1 MLAGY
6 LPFDDDPANPEGD
19 NINLLY
25 KYIVSTPLTFPEY
38 VTPHAR
44 DLLRRI
50 LVPDPRKRADLFEVA
65 RHSWLSEYAH
75 VVSHVTSSTTTV
87 GEIANATITS
97 GRPSIRR
104 SSFIPPHLANII
116 SCISCTYQ
124 ADLTSTDQQDAPLL
138 ARSASVREPTKTQP
152 SNMSPVGGLSHQGK
166 LDPEQSVDR
175 TKPSRD
181 KRRTVQVEYVAP
193 QSQTVRGEG
202 TPSIQ
207 SPATVGSTSAAAP
220 SSSKTR
226 ARAGSEGPEGVRQAS
241 AAAAMSKPLP
251 QEPSIADYSL
261 PYHPGFSGSTKT
273 QQRPSGPQQV
283 MAPPTRPAKDVP
295 RSTSDYLGFSG
306 PLSTSTVAR
315 PTTGGSM
322 SSAGRLPSRG
332 NSYSQPLAPTVAATN
347 AQGRLAQP
355 KNGKQYNISGP
366 IPQTEYYF
374 QEGSMG
380 RPSTQQYG
388 QPVPLTSRQDQS
400 RGHKRSNTLGSV
412 FSRSGSFFGSRSQ
425 PPQEQIKP
433 QQEKKYPPTSMK
445 APIASDSPRQS
456 TDSRRSSSFG
466 FGRKNSD
473 LRKTGDSGKQE
484 KPRRFSLLPASFSF
498 KSFTGSAKDQST
510 ENILPV
516 SERRPSAVHQQPPTS
531 RGQPR
536 PSTMAYGRGQS
547 QSNNPRKDE
556 SLPAGYDGYDGQRE
570 RARESSTQQA
580 RRSNAPSRSAPPTQQ
595 TSYGSPQYVSQQDPY
610 APIQVPVGQS
620 YLLGESGTPTES
632 EVSLGISQ
640 QRAPYPHGFGEY
652 DDEPRPSIQ
661 QSRSGRGAG
670 VLQKDNRRF
679 ADAYEQGQGGGHH
692 AGSSGAAKR
701 VMDFFRRRGKA
712 RAGDERV

>member
-87 GEIANATITS
+87 GEIANATVTS
-97 GRPSIRR
+97 GRDSTRR
-104 SSFIPPHLANII
+104 LFIPPHIATIL

-124 ADLTSTDQQDAPLL
+124 ADLISTDQQDAPLL

-152 SNMSPVGGLSHQGK
+152 SNMSPVGGLSHAGK
-166 LDPEQSVDR
+166 MDPEHSADR
-175 TKPSRD
+175 SKPPRD

-202 TPSIQ
+202 TPSVQ
-207 SPATVGSTSAAAP
+207 SPATIGSASAAAP
-220 SSSKTR
+220 SSSRTR
-226 ARAGSEGPEGVRQAS
+226 ARAGSEGPEGVRQTS
-241 AAAAMSKPLP
+241 AATPTSKPLP
-251 QEPSIADYSL
+251 QEPSITDNSL
-261 PYHPGFSGSTKT
+261 PYHPGFSSSART

-283 MAPPTRPAKDVP
+283 MAPPARPAKDVP
-295 RSTSDYLGFSG
+295 RSTSDYIGLSG
-306 PLSTSTVAR
+306 QFSTSTVAR

-355 KNGKQYNISGP
+355 KNGKQYNISSP
-366 IPQTEYYF
+366 IPQTEYYY

-380 RPSTQQYG
+380 RPSTQQYE
-388 QPVPLTSRQDQS
+388 QPVPLASRQDQS

-425 PPQEQIKP
+425 GPQESVKP

-456 TDSRRSSSFG
+456 IESRRSGSFG

-473 LRKTGDSGKQE
+473 LRKNGDSGKQE

-498 KSFTGSAKDQST
+498 KSFTGSTKDQSG
-510 ENILPV
+510 ENVLPV
-516 SERRPSAVHQQPPTS
+516 SERRPSTVNQQPPSS

-536 PSTMAYGRGQS
+536 PSTTAYGRGQS
-547 QSNNPRKDE
+547 RSNSFRKED
-556 SLPAGYDGYDGQRE
+556 SMPGVYDGSDGQRE
-570 RARESSTQQA
+570 RTREGSQQA
-580 RRSNAPSRSAPPTQQ
+580 RRNNAPLRSAPQAQQ
-595 TSYGSPQYVSQQDPY
+595 TQYGSPQYNPQRDPY
-610 APIQVPVGQS
+610 APLQPPAGQS

-632 EVSLGISQ
+632 EISLGMGQ
-640 QRAPYPHGFGEY
+640 QRGPYPPGFGET
-652 DDEPRPSIQ
+652 DDEPRPSMQ
-661 QSRSGRGAG
+661 QSRSGRGPA
-670 VLQKDNRRF
+670 VLQRDNRRF
-679 ADAYEQGQGGGHH
+679 ADAYEQGQGGAHH

>member
-1 MLAGY
+1 M
-6 LPFDDDPANPEGD
+6 
-19 NINLLY
+19 
-25 KYIVSTPLTFPEY
+25 
-38 VTPHAR
+38 
-44 DLLRRI
+44 
-50 LVPDPRKRADLFEVA
+50 
-65 RHSWLSEYAH
+65 
-75 VVSHVTSSTTTV
+75 SHVTSSTTTV
-87 GEIANATITS
+87 GEIANATVTS
-97 GRPSIRR
+97 GRDYIRR
-104 SSFIPPHLANII
+104 SSFIPPHLANLI

-124 ADLTSTDQQDAPLL
+124 ADLTSTDQQEAPLL

-152 SNMSPVGGLSHQGK
+152 SNMSPVGGLTHQGK
-166 LDPEQSVDR
+166 MDPEQPADR
-175 TKPSRD
+175 TKAPRD

-202 TPSIQ
+202 TPSVQ
-207 SPATVGSTSAAAP
+207 SPATVGSASAAPP

-226 ARAGSEGPEGVRQAS
+226 ARAGSEGPESVRQAS
-241 AAAAMSKPLP
+241 AAGATFKPLP
-251 QEPSIADYSL
+251 QEPSIVDNSL
-261 PYHPGFSGSTKT
+261 PYHPGFSSSTRT

-283 MAPPTRPAKDVP
+283 MAPPARPIKEVS
-295 RSTSDYLGFSG
+295 RSTSDYVGISG

-355 KNGKQYNISGP
+355 KNSKQYNISSP
-366 IPQTEYYF
+366 IPQPEYYF
-374 QEGSMG
+374 HEGSIG
-380 RPSTQQYG
+380 RPSTQQYE
-388 QPVPLTSRQDQS
+388 QPVPLASRQDQS

-412 FSRSGSFFGSRSQ
+412 FSRSGSFFGGRSQ
-425 PPQEQIKP
+425 APQDQIKP
-433 QQEKKYPPTSMK
+433 QQEKKYPPTSMRG
-445 APIASDSPRQS
+445 PIASDSPRQS

-473 LRKTGDSGKQE
+473 LRKTSDSGKQE
-484 KPRRFSLLPASFSF
+484 KPRRFSLLPAAFSF
-498 KSFTGSAKDQST
+498 KSFTGTAKDQST

-516 SERRPSAVHQQPPTS
+516 SERRPSIVHQQPPTS

-536 PSTMAYGRGQS
+536 PSTTAYGRGQS
-547 QSNNPRKDE
+547 RSDSFRKEE
-556 SLPAGYDGYDGQRE
+556 SMPTGYDGYDGQRE
-570 RARESSTQQA
+570 RTRESSTQQA
-580 RRSNAPSRSAPPTQQ
+580 KRSNAPLRSAPQRQQ
-595 TSYGSPQYVSQQDPY
+595 SYGSPQYNSQQDPY
-610 APIQVPVGQS
+610 ASLQAPAGQS

-632 EVSLGISQ
+632 EVSLGMSQ
-640 QRAPYPHGFGEY
+640 HRGPYPPGFNEF

-661 QSRSGRGAG
+661 QNRSGRGAG

-679 ADAYEQGQGGGHH
+679 ADAYEQGQSGGHH

>member
-65 RHSWLSEYAH
+65 RHSWLSEFAH
-75 VVSHVTSSTTTV
+75 VVSHVTSSTTTI
-87 GEIANATITS
+87 GEISNATVTS
-97 GRPSIRR
+97 GRHFIRR

-166 LDPEQSVDR
+166 MDPEQTTDR
-175 TKPSRD
+175 SKPPRD

-207 SPATVGSTSAAAP
+207 SPATVGSAPP

-241 AAAAMSKPLP
+241 VAAVTSKPLP
-251 QEPSIADYSL
+251 QEPPIADNSL
-261 PYHPGFSGSTKT
+261 PYHPGFSDSTRS

-283 MAPPTRPAKDVP
+283 MAPPARPPKEVP
-295 RSTSDYLGFSG
+295 RSTSDYVGFSG

-332 NSYSQPLAPTVAATN
+332 NSYSQPLAPTVAATY

-355 KNGKQYNISGP
+355 KNGKQYNISNP
-366 IPQTEYYF
+366 IPQNEYYF
-374 QEGSMG
+374 EEGSIG
-380 RPSTQQYG
+380 RPSTQQYE
-388 QPVPLTSRQDQS
+388 QPVPLASRQDPG

-412 FSRSGSFFGSRSQ
+412 FGRSGSFFGGRSQ
-425 PPQEQIKP
+425 APQEQIKP
-433 QQEKKYPPTSMK
+433 QHEKKYPPTSMK
-445 APIASDSPRQS
+445 VPIASDSPRQS
-456 TDSRRSSSFG
+456 TESRRSSSFG

-473 LRKTGDSGKQE
+473 LRKTGDFGKQE

-498 KSFTGSAKDQST
+498 KSFTGSGKDQSS

-516 SERRPSAVHQQPPTS
+516 SERRPSTVHQQPPAS

-536 PSTMAYGRGQS
+536 SSTMQYGRGQGRPDS
-547 QSNNPRKDE
+547 FRKEE
-556 SLPAGYDGYDGQRE
+556 SLLTGHDGYDGQRE
-570 RARESSTQQA
+570 RNKESSAQQA
-580 RRSNAPSRSAPPTQQ
+580 RRSNAPLRSAPQAQQ
-595 TSYGSPQYVSQQDPY
+595 STYGSSQYNPQPDPY
-610 APIQVPVGQS
+610 AELQSPAGQS

-632 EVSLGISQ
+632 EVSLGRSQ
-640 QRAPYPHGFGEY
+640 QRGPYPPGFNEY
-652 DDEPRPSIQ
+652 DDGPRPSMQ

-670 VLQKDNRRF
+670 VLQKENRRF
-679 ADAYEQGQGGGHH
+679 ADAYEHGQSGGHH

>member
-87 GEIANATITS
+87 GEIANTTITS
-97 GRPSIRR
+97 GRDSIRR
-104 SSFIPPHLANII
+104 SFIPLHIATII

-124 ADLTSTDQQDAPLL
+124 ADLISTDQQDAPLL

-152 SNMSPVGGLSHQGK
+152 SNMSPVGGLTHQGK
-166 LDPEQSVDR
+166 MDPDQSADR
-175 TKPSRD
+175 SKPPRD

-193 QSQTVRGEG
+193 QSQTIRGEG
-202 TPSIQ
+202 TPSVQ
-207 SPATVGSTSAAAP
+207 SPATAGSASAAAP
-220 SSSKTR
+220 SSSKAR
-226 ARAGSEGPEGVRQAS
+226 ARAGSEGREDIRQTS
-241 AAAAMSKPLP
+241 AATATSKPLP
-251 QEPSIADYSL
+251 QEPYITDNLL
-261 PYHPGFSGSTKT
+261 PYHPGFAGSARSPQRSG
-273 QQRPSGPQQV
+273 GPQSV
-283 MAPPTRPAKDVP
+283 MAPPARPAKDVP
-295 RSTSDYLGFSG
+295 RSASDYGG
-306 PLSTSTVAR
+306 LSDPRSASTVAR
-315 PTTGGSM
+315 PNTGGSM

-355 KNGKQYNISGP
+355 KNGKQYYISSP
-366 IPQTEYYF
+366 IPQNQYYR
-374 QEGSMG
+374 QDDSMG
-380 RPSTQQYG
+380 RPSTQQYE
-388 QPVPLTSRQDQS
+388 QPLTLTSRQDQS

-412 FSRSGSFFGSRSQ
+412 FGKSGSFFGSRSQ
-425 PPQEQIKP
+425 VPQDSVKP

-456 TDSRRSSSFG
+456 IESRRSGSFG

-473 LRKTGDSGKQE
+473 LNKYGDSRKQE

-516 SERRPSAVHQQPPTS
+516 SERRPSNVNVPPPSS
-531 RGQPR
+531 RGQAR

-547 QSNNPRKDE
+547 RSNSFRKEE
-556 SLPAGYDGYDGQRE
+556 SAPEVYDGYDGQRE
-570 RARESSTQQA
+570 RTREDSTQQG
-580 RRSNAPSRSAPPTQQ
+580 RRSNAPSRSAPQVQQNQYSSTQY
-595 TSYGSPQYVSQQDPY
+595 TSQREAY
-610 APIQVPVGQS
+610 APLQPPAGQS

-632 EVSLGISQ
+632 EISLGMGQ
-640 QRAPYPHGFGEY
+640 QRGPYPPGFGET
-652 DDEPRPSIQ
+652 DDEPRPSMQ
-661 QSRSGRGAG
+661 QNRGGRGPS

-679 ADAYEQGQGGGHH
+679 ADAYEQGQGGAHH